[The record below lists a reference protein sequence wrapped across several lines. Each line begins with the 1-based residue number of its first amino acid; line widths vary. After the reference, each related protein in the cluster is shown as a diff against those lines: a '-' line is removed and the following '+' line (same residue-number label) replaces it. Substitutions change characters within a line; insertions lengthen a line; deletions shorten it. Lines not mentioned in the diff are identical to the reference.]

1 MENNELFEIASAVI
15 VRDSLTLFMN
25 KLTEQHKG
33 HPDYGATM
41 KLCRLIYKRY
51 AKIAAT
57 KCQTDEAGNISV
69 RSNIRRD
76 FDQN

>member
-1 MENNELFEIASAVI
+1 MESELYRIAEAAI

-41 KLCRLIYKRY
+41 ELCRLIYKRY

-57 KCQTDEAGNISV
+57 KCQTDAMGRITV
-69 RSNIRRD
+69 RPNLRSDLDLN
-76 FDQN
+76 